1 MLVTGTAS
9 ILRLCSG
16 IQKGYRVRIMRYEG
30 NFDRSA
36 EQRGSAAVG
45 MMVLVLWENAPLP
58 PWLAHE
64 KSNKVKLKHRS
75 RKPSEKVWA

>member
-1 MLVTGTAS
+1 MLVTGTTP

-45 MMVLVLWENAPLP
+45 MMVLALWENAPLP

-64 KSNKVKLKHRS
+64 KSNKVKLKH
-75 RKPSEKVWA
+75 